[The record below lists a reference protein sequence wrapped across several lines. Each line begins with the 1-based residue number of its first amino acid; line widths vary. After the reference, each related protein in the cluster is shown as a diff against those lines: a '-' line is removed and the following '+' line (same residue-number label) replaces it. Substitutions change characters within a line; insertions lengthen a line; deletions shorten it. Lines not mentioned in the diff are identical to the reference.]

1 MSDYGTI
8 QCLFI
13 RDILIVRGVIES
25 SNDLNYNDYAFYF
38 YFHFIFHSCNQH
50 FLDILCYLLSKVVCG
65 LVVELLPV
73 VQWVIGLI
81 LLGGPIELF
90 FVLASAPQ
98 LAQQWLS

>member
-1 MSDYGTI
+1 M
-8 QCLFI
+8 
-13 RDILIVRGVIES
+13 RGVIES

-38 YFHFIFHSCNQH
+38 HFHFIFHSCKQH
-50 FLDILCYLLSKVVCG
+50 FTRHIVVCYLLSKVVCS